1 MMSHSNHIL
10 TYFRKPD
17 WFWKLNPDG
26 TVPVVVVSDTSKD
39 EDVFADSELILDAV
53 DDGRIPSNDGILQTT
68 SGLSEQEKENV
79 DKWRRMISKQLI
91 PIGKSA
97 VLGGSLPKLRTLL
110 KELDDC
116 VTGTY
121 LAGEKMTTADA
132 AAFPFFWRL
141 DKEYGIEEK
150 NLRAWLDTCMKTES
164 IKRTIPSQGWWWWW

>member
-1 MMSHSNHIL
+1 MVV
-10 TYFRKPD
+10 PD
-17 WFWKLNPDG
+17 ISG
-26 TVPVVVVSDTSKD
+26 SGKD
-39 EDVFADSELILDAV
+39 NVFADSELILDAV
-53 DDGRIPSNDGILQTT
+53 DDGRIPCGKDGILQMT
-68 SGLSEQEKENV
+68 SEVSEEEKQNV
-79 DKWRRMISKQLI
+79 DKWRRRISKQLI

-97 VLGGSLPKLRTLL
+97 VLGGSLPKLRALL

-116 VTGTY
+116 VLGPY
-121 LAGEKMTTADA
+121 LVGDKMTTADA